1 MLLEILYIIA
11 FLVVAFFVIRNLL
24 RDVMTIGAEQRQPKR
39 RRPQRRPPHPELIDK
54 DGNVTDEPLLVI
66 RSTNLEEARN
76 RLDELF
82 YESPDEKRD

>member
-39 RRPQRRPPHPELIDK
+39 RQQRRPPHPELMDE

-82 YESPDEKRD
+82 YESPDEKLD